1 MSTPITVHHDKIQV
15 SCNVD
20 VAQPIEKVIKA
31 LCIEQFNIQEP
42 AVLFALRLLD
52 TEELITDEN
61 LRRKVKQNERLKLV
75 SSPLI
80 EAAEICEKLGSNDD
94 KTLKLATFSLQ
105 KYVKEVEFAVEFLKR
120 SGLCS
125 LIEIINNS
133 SGNTLA
139 YALTS
144 MQNLMEH
151 DHGWE
156 DLGSDFINKVIKIL
170 VEQTLVNI
178 CRPATAIII
187 KLAIA
192 DKNSIA
198 IKSYGFDVLHDAMI
212 KQPNFLPT
220 LVQRLA
226 SADYV
231 LCSNSLCLINALM
244 RHVTDHHWESFMDMM
259 DKLNVRKAVAL
270 LMNGVH
276 GDELSKQL
284 LEFQSLFV
292 RQAYRWKRTQVSL
305 HIPSHKAML
314 EELWTNANLPEEG
327 GKWRKIGFTTEA
339 PKWEIQRVG
348 YLGLESMHG
357 FMRKDVEYYQ
367 KTILEQHNRPVERR
381 CPFAKTSI
389 EVTELLCDYWDV
401 STGYTTSTS
410 FQPLLLAFEK
420 IHYITIKAYFRLW
433 NDMEATVDDFPKVS
447 ALVRSQLKFALRDE
461 ATKQLYEFE
470 KDMLDVEYKI
480 IRDRQLKELELG
492 DDLLSKTPVRNLRGK
507 LYTESYEF
515 VKNQRIMC
523 LLSGDWF
530 QVITSANIPSNATA
544 NLGKRSLTNKK
555 WRFYRLSP
563 NKKYLHY
570 SDFPEKT
577 FVRDG
582 VEDLLER
589 IDLTLVTDV
598 MTGHST
604 QAMVTV
610 GSPPRLNKTM
620 STNIVTSMP
629 LQDLSF
635 SLMSGPDTILADFIA
650 TDFLQYSEWTDGFN
664 MLFDKNIG
672 SKDTAEFIHVLTE
685 IGVKVKL
692 LDLSGEKVE
701 IPQNIEI
708 PKGLEKIANRNSREF
723 ENLRKILRDDINK
736 VS

>member
-1 MSTPITVHHDKIQV
+1 MSTPVTVHHDKSNV
-15 SCNVD
+15 LCNVD
-20 VAQPIEKVIKA
+20 VAQPIEKIIKT

-42 AVLFALRLLD
+42 AALYALRLLD
-52 TEELITDEN
+52 TDELITDEN
-61 LRRKVKQNERLKLV
+61 LRRKIKENERLKLV

-94 KTLKLATFSLQ
+94 KVLKLATFSLQ
-105 KYVKEVEFAVEFLKR
+105 KYIKEVEFADEFLKR
-120 SGLCS
+120 SGLKS
-125 LIEIINNS
+125 LIDIINNS

-156 DLGSDFINKVIKIL
+156 DLSFDFINKVINIL
-170 VEQTLVNI
+170 VKQTLVNI

-187 KLAIA
+187 KLATA
-192 DKNSIA
+192 DKNSTTSA
-198 IKSYGFDVLHDAMI
+198 IKTYGFDVLHDAMI
-212 KQPNFLPT
+212 KQPNFFST
-220 LVQRLA
+220 LVQRLS

-259 DKLNVRKAVAL
+259 IKLKVRKAVAL

-276 GDELSKQL
+276 GDELSKHL

-314 EELWTNANLPEEG
+314 EELWAKANLPEEG
-327 GKWRKIGFTTEA
+327 GKWRKIGFATEA

-348 YLGLESMHG
+348 YLGLENMHG
-357 FMRKDVEYYQ
+357 FMKKDIDDYQ
-367 KTILEQHNRPVERR
+367 KTILEQHNRPAERR

-420 IHYITIKAYFRLW
+420 IHYITVKSFFRLW
-433 NDMEATVDDFPKVS
+433 NEMEATVDDFPKVS

-470 KDMLDVEYKI
+470 KDMLEVEYKV

-492 DDLLSKTPVRNLRGK
+492 DDLLSKTPVRNLRSR

-515 VKNQRIMC
+515 VKNQRIKC
-523 LLSGDWF
+523 LLIGDWF
-530 QVITSANIPSNATA
+530 QITTTTNVPSNSTT
-544 NLGKRSLTNKK
+544 NLGKKTMINKK

-563 NKKYLHY
+563 NLKFLHY
-570 SDFPEKT
+570 SDFLEKT
-577 FVRDG
+577 FIRDG
-582 VEDLLER
+582 IEDLPER
-589 IDLTLVTDV
+589 IDLSLVTDI
-598 MTGHST
+598 MTGPSPQIAST
-604 QAMVTV
+604 I
-610 GSPPRLNKTM
+610 GSPPKAISKHL
-620 STNIVTSMP
+620 STNIIITNNNLS
-629 LQDLSF
+629 QDLTF
-635 SLMSGPDTILADFIA
+635 SLMSGPDTVLTEFIA
-650 TDFLQYSEWTDGFN
+650 RDYTQYSEWTDGLN
-664 MLFDKNIG
+664 MLFDKNIN
-672 SKDTAEFIHVLTE
+672 SKDTAEYIHILTE

-701 IPQNIEI
+701 IPQNIEVPNKLPI
-708 PKGLEKIANRNSREF
+708 IGTGGSGF
-723 ENLRKILRDDINK
+723 YYDDPF
-736 VS
+736 S

>member
-1 MSTPITVHHDKIQV
+1 MSTSVTVHHDKIQV

-61 LRRKVKQNERLKLV
+61 LRRKVKPNERLKLV

-94 KTLKLATFSLQ
+94 KTLKLTTFSLQ
-105 KYVKEVEFAVEFLKR
+105 KYVKEVEFADEFLKR
-120 SGLCS
+120 SGLNS
-125 LIEIINNS
+125 LVEIINNS

-170 VEQTLVNI
+170 VEKTLVNI

-192 DKNSIA
+192 DKNSIS

-244 RHVTDHHWESFMDMM
+244 RHVTDHHWEFFMDMM

-270 LMNGVH
+270 LMNGIH

-314 EELWTNANLPEEG
+314 EELWTKANLSEEG
-327 GKWRKIGFTTEA
+327 GKWKKIGFTSEA
-339 PKWEIQRVG
+339 PKWQIQRVG
-348 YLGLESMHG
+348 YLGLENMHG

-367 KTILEQHNRPVERR
+367 
-381 CPFAKTSI
+381 KTSI

-420 IHYITIKAYFRLW
+420 IHYITVKAYFRLW

-447 ALVRSQLKFALRDE
+447 AL
-461 ATKQLYEFE
+461 
-470 KDMLDVEYKI
+470 DMLDVEYKI

-515 VKNQRIMC
+515 VKNQ
-523 LLSGDWF
+523 
-530 QVITSANIPSNATA
+530 Q
-544 NLGKRSLTNKK
+544 
-555 WRFYRLSP
+555 
-563 NKKYLHY
+563 
-570 SDFPEKT
+570 KT

-582 VEDLLER
+582 IEDLLER
-589 IDLTLVTDV
+589 IDLTLVTDI

-604 QAMVTV
+604 QATVTA

-620 STNIVTSMP
+620 STNVIS
-629 LQDLSF
+629 LSSQDLSF

-650 TDFLQYSEWTDGFN
+650 TDHLQYSEWTDGFN

-701 IPQNIEI
+701 IPQNIEVPSDLPI
-708 PKGLEKIANRNSREF
+708 IGTG
-723 ENLRKILRDDINK
+723 
-736 VS
+736 